1 MGGTRKK
8 GTAAAGGQ
16 AALWRSTDLRQE
28 QHDKKRRLILVAAAR
43 LFAERGFH
51 NTTIDHIAAALEVTK
66 PTIYYYIESK
76 EDILVQITS
85 EALAELDQDLQQGR
99 ETGLPAIER
108 LQRFFRV
115 YGRFMLTDLG
125 ICMAVVS
132 DRSINPESRRTL
144 RRLKKEFQTRVRGII
159 EDGAKDG
166 TIVTDDPLMFS
177 FALFGAINWAPQWYS
192 AAGARDP
199 DAIVSAI
206 LAIFTKAAAKPAPAV
221 PAATA
226 RPRARSAARG

>member
-1 MGGTRKK
+1 MRRK
-8 GTAAAGGQ
+8 GAAAAGGQ

-28 QHDKKRRLILVAAAR
+28 QHDKKRRLILVTAAR
-43 LFAERGFH
+43 IFAERGFH

-76 EDILVQITS
+76 EDILFQITS
-85 EALAELDQDLQQGR
+85 EALAELDQELQDGG

-132 DRSINPESRRTL
+132 DRSLNPESRRKL
-144 RRLKKEFQTRVRGII
+144 RLLKKEFQTRVRRIV
-159 EDGAKDG
+159 EDGTRDG
-166 TIVTDDPLMFS
+166 TIVTDDPRMFS
-177 FALFGAINWAPQWYS
+177 FALFGAINWAPQWY
-192 AAGARDP
+192 AANGAQEP
-199 DAIVSAI
+199 DAIVAAI
-206 LAIFTKAAAKPAPAV
+206 LAIFAKAATNPGAV
-221 PAATA
+221 VP
-226 RPRARSAARG
+226 RPRARSAARR